1 MWGNRAPS
9 PLLRVRLL
17 LLGGRAPLLGGG
29 LLRLLG
35 CRLLRLLL
43 RGGRRELLEPGARL
57 RRRVG
62 LRVLLDE
69 LPEHGRRLIL
79 HVEPGHRLRC
89 AEHRGRRA
97 LGARE
102 VLGHAPEREQ
112 RLPEPLLAEEEL
124 AGAEPSLRRLRI
136 RRPLARVLLVDLA
149 RDALLAL
156 LLLLLREGEHGRL
169 VFLLREAGE
178 LLPRLVRVERALPL
192 QRGEAGVGLGAQ
204 PADRPVE
211 LAEPVLRHLEIALH
225 PRELLL
231 ELRERDAEV
240 GAAPLR
246 GLVELVDLGLDL
258 ADLLID
264 LLDPL
269 PHRLALLLERPLL
282 LDVLHL
288 EPLDARLHLP
298 PRLERHEAGGERE
311 HEQRDERDARAA
323 ERTGRH
329 RSTWNSSRRL
339 RAQHSSVESLQTGF
353 SLPKLTVSSFVATP
367 RSERYLRADSARRA
381 PSAMLYWVVP
391 RSSAWPETV
400 IFFAGAR
407 FTHSESFCRE
417 AWDSAPIVAWS
428 NPKRIVNAAVS
439 AHSGG
444 TAPFCRSSSAL
455 RRAASAA
462 SSRRGTQRSASQR
475 CPSGQSASFAHCGF
489 GAHLFSRQTKPS
501 LQSES
506 AAHSWQ
512 RPSTQTF
519 PKPCCSRQSWLDLHS
534 PLLGFA
540 GHPASVARAAV
551 VTARSST
558 RRMSPPERDPARV
571 RGRRLV
577 WLPSEQVSKDFLP
590 VRHPGRRG

>member
-1 MWGNRAPS
+1 MWGNGAPS
-9 PLLRVRLL
+9 FLLLVRLL
-17 LLGGRAPLLGGG
+17 LLDGRADLLGGG

-35 CRLLRLLL
+35 RRLLRLLL
-43 RGGRRELLEPGARL
+43 RGSRRRELLQPRARL
-57 RRRVG
+57 RRRVR

-69 LPEHGRRLIL
+69 LPEHGRRLAL
-79 HVEPGHRLRC
+79 HVEPDHRLRRP
-89 AEHRGRRA
+89 EHRRGRA

-102 VLGHAPEREQ
+102 LLGHAPVREQ
-112 RLPEPLLAEEEL
+112 RLPEALLPEEEL
-124 AGAEPSLRRLRI
+124 ARAEPRLRRLRI
-136 RRPLARVLLVDLA
+136 RRPLARVLLVELA

-156 LLLLLREGEHGRL
+156 LLLLLREREHGGL
-169 VFLLREAGE
+169 VVLLRKRGE

-192 QRGEAGVGLGAQ
+192 QRREARVRLGAQ
-204 PADRPVE
+204 AADGAVD
-211 LAEPVLRHLEIALH
+211 LGEPVLRHLEVALH

-231 ELRERDAEV
+231 EPRERDAEV
-240 GAAPLR
+240 GAAPPGR
-246 GLVELVDLGLDL
+246 LVELVDLGLHL
-258 ADLLID
+258 ADLLVD

-269 PHRLALLLERPLL
+269 LHRLPLLLERPLL
-282 LDVLHL
+282 LDVLDL
-288 EPLDARLHLP
+288 EALDARLHLP
-298 PRLERHEAGGERE
+298 PGLERHEARRERE
-311 HEQRDERDARAA
+311 REERGDRGA
-323 ERTGRH
+323 ERTSRH

-339 RAQHSSVESLQTGF
+339 RAQHSSVCSVQTGF

-400 IFFAGAR
+400 IFFVGAR
-407 FTHSESFCRE
+407 FT
-417 AWDSAPIVAWS
+417 
-428 NPKRIVNAAVS
+428 
-439 AHSGG
+439 
-444 TAPFCRSSSAL
+444 
-455 RRAASAA
+455 
-462 SSRRGTQRSASQR
+462 
-475 CPSGQSASFAHCGF
+475 HCGF

-540 GHPASVARAAV
+540 GQPVSVARAAV

-558 RRMSPPERDPARV
+558 RRMSPPEGSRARA
-571 RGRRLV
+571 RT
-577 WLPSEQVSKDFLP
+577 
-590 VRHPGRRG
+590 

>member
-69 LPEHGRRLIL
+69 LPEHGRRLAL
-79 HVEPGHRLRC
+79 DVEPDHRLRR

-102 VLGHAPEREQ
+102 LLGDAPVREQ
-112 RLPEPLLAEEEL
+112 RLPEPLLPEEEL
-124 AGAEPSLRRLRI
+124 TRAEPRLRRLRI
-136 RRPLARVLLVDLA
+136 RRPLARVLLVELA

-156 LLLLLREGEHGRL
+156 LLLLLREREHGGL
-169 VFLLREAGE
+169 VVLLRQGGE

-192 QRGEAGVGLGAQ
+192 QRRKAGVRLGAQ
-204 PADRPVE
+204 PADRSVD
-211 LAEPVLRHLEIALH
+211 LGEPVLRHLEIALH
-225 PRELLL
+225 LRELLL
-231 ELRERDAEV
+231 QPGERDAEV
-240 GAAPLR
+240 GAAPPR
-246 GLVELVDLGLDL
+246 RLVQLVDLGLDL
-258 ADLLID
+258 ADLLVD

-269 PHRLALLLERPLL
+269 LHRLPLLLERPLL
-282 LDVLHL
+282 LDVLDL
-288 EPLDARLHLP
+288 EALDARLHLP
-298 PRLERHEAGGERE
+298 PGLERHEARRERE
-311 HEQRDERDARAA
+311 REERGDRGA
-323 ERTGRH
+323 ERTSRH

-339 RAQHSSVESLQTGF
+339 RAQHSSVCSVQTGF

-407 FTHSESFCRE
+407 FTQSASFCSVPWE
-417 AWDSAPIVAWS
+417 SAPSPAWS

-462 SSRRGTQRSASQR
+462 SSRRGTLRSASQR